1 MQILKKV
8 LWVLFI
14 LPVTLGSVLGGG
26 YLFILWVGADHE
38 IQKVVDYKPELAS
51 KIVDTKGR
59 LVANIYNKEF
69 RIYAPFAEI
78 PPEMVEALLAVE
90 DTLFFEHHGI
100 NLDAIMR
107 AFLKNIRNQ
116 KYTEGG
122 STLTQQLVKN
132 MLLTREK
139 TLSRKFKEV
148 VFSLK
153 LERAL
158 TKEQI
163 LERYFNQTF
172 FGHGFYGI
180 KTASLGYFKKPL
192 SALTLK
198 EICMLVALP
207 RAPSFYDPTRRLDFS
222 LARANSIV
230 KRMHDLGWISTEQMQ
245 TALTQVPKVYDTTL
259 TQNSAPYVVD
269 EVVRTLSSLS
279 DLKTGGYT
287 IKLYLNLDYQK
298 AAQESLRNGYERI
311 LKRLKEEQEGNTL
324 NGAIVV
330 TDTQTGHIVAMVGGI
345 DHQKSAFNR
354 ATQTKRQ
361 FGSAIKPFI
370 YQIAFNNG
378 FSSASLIPD
387 VARSFDTNVG
397 KKKYWRP
404 KNDSRKYSG
413 FITLKKALVHSV
425 NLATINLAEYI
436 GFDTIYRDLDAFGFT
451 DVPKN
456 MSIVLGSFGMSPLEA
471 SMQYSLFSSYGNIL
485 EPALIESITD
495 AKGNPKIL
503 KTNPPKSVLSP
514 AQAFLTIAILKEV
527 VARGTGRQAQ
537 VKGMQV
543 AGKTGTSNNYVDGW
557 FCGFAPSLQAIV
569 WYGRDDN
576 TKIGYGMTGGVVA
589 APVFADFMKQALK
602 INPSLKRT
610 FRVPE
615 GVVEQK
621 INGETYYTTQGSTP
635 PHQEIRQEINEP
647 LMF

>member
-1 MQILKKV
+1 MQILKKI

-14 LPVTLGSVLGGG
+14 LPVVLGSVLGGG
-26 YLFILWVGADHE
+26 YLLFLWGEAGME
-38 IQKVVDYKPELAS
+38 IKKIVDYKPDLAS
-51 KIVDTKGR
+51 KIVDTRGR
-59 LVANIYNKEF
+59 LVANIYDKEF
-69 RIYAPFAEI
+69 RIYAPFSQI
-78 PPEMVEALLAVE
+78 PPKMVEALLAVE
-90 DTLFFEHHGI
+90 DTLFFEHHGV

-116 KYTEGG
+116 RYTEGG

-139 TLSRKFKEV
+139 TLSRKLKEV
-148 VFSLK
+148 IFSLK
-153 LERAL
+153 LERVL
-158 TKEQI
+158 SKEQI

-192 SALTLK
+192 SLLTLK

-222 LARANSIV
+222 LARANSII
-230 KRMHDLGWISTEQMQ
+230 KRMHDLGWISGSEMRV
-245 TALTQVPKVYDTTL
+245 ALAEVPKVYDTTL
-259 TQNSAPYVVD
+259 TQDVAPYVVD
-269 EVVRTLSSLS
+269 EVVRTLKSLR

-298 AAQESLRNGYERI
+298 IAQESLRSGYARI
-311 LKRLKEEQEGNTL
+311 IRRLRKDADDTL
-324 NGAIVV
+324 NGAMVV
-330 TDTQTGHIVAMVGGI
+330 TDTSNGHILALVGGV

-387 VARSFDTNVG
+387 VARSFTTSSG

-404 KNDSRKYSG
+404 KNDNRKYSG
-413 FITLKKALVHSV
+413 LITLKKALVHSV
-425 NLATINLAEYI
+425 NLATINLAQYI
-436 GFDTIYRDLDAFGFT
+436 GFDTIYRGLDALGFN
-451 DVPKN
+451 DLPKN

-471 SMQYSLFSSYGNIL
+471 SMQYSLFSSYGDLL
-485 EPALIESITD
+485 EPVLIESITD
-495 AKGNPKIL
+495 AKGNQKSL
-503 KTNPPKSVLSP
+503 KQIPPKHVLSES
-514 AQAFLTIAILKEV
+514 QAFLTISVLKEV
-527 VARGTGRQAQ
+527 VTNGTGRRAQ
-537 VKGMQV
+537 VAGMEV
-543 AGKTGTSNNYVDGW
+543 AGKTGTSNNYVDSW
-557 FCGFAPSLQAIV
+557 FCGFSPDLQAIV

-576 TKIGYGMTGGVVA
+576 TRIGYGMTGGVAA
-589 APVFADFMKQALK
+589 APVFADFMKKALK

-610 FRVPE
+610 FRIPS
-615 GVVEQK
+615 GVVAQK
-621 INGETYYTTQGSTP
+621 INGQTYYTTQGSSEETP
-635 PHQEIRQEINEP
+635 PQQQEANEP